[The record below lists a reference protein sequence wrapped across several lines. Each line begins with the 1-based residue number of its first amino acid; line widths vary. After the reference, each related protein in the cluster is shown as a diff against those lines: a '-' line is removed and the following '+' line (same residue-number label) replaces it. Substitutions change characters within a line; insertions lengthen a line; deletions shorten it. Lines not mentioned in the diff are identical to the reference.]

1 MVTQNQYNV
10 LRQPTRNLNI
20 KIDLINESDIVVDS
34 FEGIATEGNINL
46 DGGSTYRRSGNL
58 TMVFDKKYN
67 LLPSPSSKI
76 WFNKRLGI
84 WILLEDYFNNI
95 VPFNMGRF
103 AIDEVD
109 LNFNSAEKTMS
120 CQLKDY
126 MTFLDG
132 TLGGTLSRKTV
143 IQEGTP
149 ISEAIRSILTG
160 LVKMS
165 IEDIKI
171 GDMDLT
177 LPYTI
182 EKEAG
187 STAYEL
193 IKEIIE
199 LYAGWDFFFS
209 ENGVLI
215 VEKIRDKKGDP
226 IIEAFDGTEKDLTL
240 NSNPKVNF
248 SNVHNSIWVWGRQLD
263 DGTQIKW
270 NYRNRWARKD
280 KVELDNLTDKQNGDI
295 CFIENDNKSYL
306 WDGSAW
312 ELLDFKVMSN
322 FNMEQIGEK
331 IYSISDDKIFDEN
344 QAKLRAEYELEQRSS
359 FSETNSFSCVPLYY
373 LKPNNKIYVNI
384 DGEISGDYLIDSIS
398 IPLDISSPMNITTHK
413 LYYQNTEGV

>member
-20 KIDLINESDIVVDS
+20 KIDLINKNDIIVDS
-34 FEGIATEGNINL
+34 FEGIAIDGNINL
-46 DGGSTYRRSGNL
+46 DGNSTYRRSGNL

-76 WFNKRLGI
+76 WFNKRIGI
-84 WILLEDYFNNI
+84 WILLEDYFDNI

-109 LNFNSAEKTMS
+109 LNFNSAEKTIS
-120 CQLKDY
+120 CQCLD
-126 MTFLDG
+126 MMAFLDG
-132 TLGGTLSRKTV
+132 TLSGKLSHKTV

-149 ISEAIRSILTG
+149 ISEAIKSVLTG

-165 IEDIKI
+165 VEDIKI

-193 IKEIIE
+193 IKELCEI
-199 LYAGWDFFFS
+199 YMGWDFYFN

-226 IIEAFDGTEKDLTL
+226 IIETFDGTKKDLTL
-240 NSNPKVNF
+240 NNNPKINF
-248 SNVHNSIWVWGRQLD
+248 SNVHNSIWIWGRQLD

-280 KVELDNLTDKQNGDI
+280 KVELDNLTDKKNGDI
-295 CFIENDNKSYL
+295 CFIENDNKSYVYN
-306 WDGSAW
+306 DSAW
-312 ELLDFKVMSN
+312 ELLDFNVIPI
-322 FNMEQIGEK
+322 FNVEQISEK
-331 IYSISDDKIFDEN
+331 IWNYSDDKIFNDN
-344 QAKLRAEYELEQRSS
+344 QVKLRAEYELEQKSNMA
-359 FSETNSFSCVPLYY
+359 ETISFSCVPIYY
-373 LKPNNKIYVNI
+373 LQPQQKININI
-384 DGEISGDYLIDSIS
+384 DDEIQGDFLVDSVTV
-398 IPLDISSPMNITTHK
+398 PLDIQSDMTINCHK
-413 LYYQNTEGV
+413 IYY